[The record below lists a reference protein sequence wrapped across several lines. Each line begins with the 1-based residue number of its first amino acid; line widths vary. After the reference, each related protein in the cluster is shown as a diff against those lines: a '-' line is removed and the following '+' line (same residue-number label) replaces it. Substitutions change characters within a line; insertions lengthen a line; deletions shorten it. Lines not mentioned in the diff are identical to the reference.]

1 MEKLEQNFSQDLDQD
16 LNQDHKNN
24 SRAITDAQQG
34 IHENLEKVVRKHCG
48 NTYRK
53 PIAEHTLD
61 AFSKI
66 QQQVE
71 DALAKGTPLLMDSF
85 CGTAVSTRII
95 AKQNPDALV
104 IGIDRSEVRL
114 SKQYDDSVPE
124 NAILVQADCADF
136 WMLAQRAGWKTVKHT
151 ILYPNPYPKSKH
163 LKRRWH
169 AHPAYPSLL
178 ALGGE
183 VELRTNWKVYA
194 DEFCQALA
202 YSGLEGVKSSG
213 VEVIDVGESFKPLT
227 LFEKKY
233 KEAGQDLYRCKYVL

>member
-1 MEKLEQNFSQDLDQD
+1 MANPE
-16 LNQDHKNN
+16 NN

-34 IHENLEKVVRKHCG
+34 IHENLEKIVRKHCE
-48 NTYRK
+48 NPYKK
-53 PIAEHTLD
+53 PIAQHTLD
-61 AFSKI
+61 AFNNIEK
-66 QQQVE
+66 QVE
-71 DALAKGTPLLMDSF
+71 KAVSKGTPLLIDSF
-85 CGTAVSTRII
+85 CGTAVSTRLI
-95 AKQNPDALV
+95 AEQNPDSLV
-104 IGIDRSEVRL
+104 IGIDRSAVRL

-136 WMLAQRAGWKTVKHT
+136 WMLAQRAGWKVSKHT

-169 AHPAYPSLL
+169 AHPAYPFLL

-194 DEFCQALA
+194 DEFCCALE
-202 YSGLEGVKSSG
+202 YTGLKDVKSSG
-213 VEVIDVGESFKPLT
+213 VEVIDTNDPFKPLT

-233 KEAGQDLYRCKYVL
+233 KEGGQKLYRCKYVL

>member
-1 MEKLEQNFSQDLDQD
+1 MENPE
-16 LNQDHKNN
+16 NN
-24 SRAITDAQQG
+24 TRAIFDAQQG
-34 IHENLEKVVRKHCG
+34 IHENLEKVVRKHCE
-48 NTYRK
+48 NKYRK
-53 PIAEHTLD
+53 PIAQHTLD
-61 AFSKI
+61 AFNHIEKQIEEAISK
-66 QQQVE
+66 
-71 DALAKGTPLLMDSF
+71 DTPLLMDSF
-85 CGTAVSTRII
+85 CGTAVSTRLI
-95 AKQNPDALV
+95 AQQNPDALV
-104 IGIDRSEVRL
+104 VGIDRSAVRL

-136 WMLAQRAGWKTVKHT
+136 WMLAQRAGWKVTKHT

-194 DEFCQALA
+194 DEFCRALE
-202 YSGLEGVKSSG
+202 YSGLEDVKSSG
-213 VEVIDVGESFKPLT
+213 VEVIDTSDPFKPLT

-233 KEAGQDLYRCKYVL
+233 KEAGQELYCCKYVL